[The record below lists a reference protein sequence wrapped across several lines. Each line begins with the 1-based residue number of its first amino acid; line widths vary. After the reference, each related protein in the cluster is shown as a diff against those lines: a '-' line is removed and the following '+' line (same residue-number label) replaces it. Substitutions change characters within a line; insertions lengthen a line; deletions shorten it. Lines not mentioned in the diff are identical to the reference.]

1 MEHEQKQFG
10 REVEALENCRQQ
22 YFDLFGEEMPTG
34 PLMNAIYSVANEK
47 WQKFAKAR
55 IEHLT
60 IPELER
66 LLNLIMA
73 RLPMFPEHENGL
85 DDLPKTIL
93 GKSPKLV
100 SVKKKKDAE
109 KEES

>member
-1 MEHEQKQFG
+1 MGHEEKQVG

-22 YFDLFGEEMPTG
+22 YFDLFGEDMPTG
-34 PLMNAIYSVANEK
+34 SLMNAIYSVVNEK
-47 WQKFAKAR
+47 WQKFARAR
-55 IEHLT
+55 VEHLT

-66 LLNLIMA
+66 LINLLVG
-73 RLPMFPEHENGL
+73 RLPEYPVVENGL

-93 GKSPKLV
+93 GRSPKLV

-109 KEES
+109 KEKD